1 MCLVFN
7 SRKKMSE
14 EIFIKILNNSAS
26 EAEKNNFYKSLQD
39 DESLRQTFCQYK
51 NIYTISNLDVN
62 SNIHLQRD
70 SFERFWNR
78 TKPVKA
84 LRMIES
90 WHRYAA
96 VFIIALSTGFL
107 LRYLIPFNKEVKVL
121 SQHITYSSEK
131 GSVSTIYLEDG
142 SAIWLSS
149 ATRVTLLRNTSG
161 EMSAQ
166 LSGEAY
172 FDMIP
177 DPKRKFDVDLGYFKI
192 KDIGTKFNIRAYSF
206 EPDVYATLVDGK
218 IDLYKNGDQGILSMI
233 PGDYMHYDKPTNRID
248 ISQQDPSIA
257 TAWKD
262 GKFVF
267 IDKSLSDICLELEN
281 WYNVEI
287 IIQNKTLAK
296 TKYTSVIKRTTTVK
310 MVLKMLALTDKI
322 NYKIDERKEV
332 RDIVYIY

>member
-1 MCLVFN
+1 
-7 SRKKMSE
+7 MSE
-14 EIFIKILNNSAS
+14 EIFSKILNNSAS
-26 EAEKNNFYKSLQD
+26 EAEKSNFYKSLED
-39 DESLRQTFCQYK
+39 DETLRQIFCQYK
-51 NIYTISNLDVN
+51 NINTLSNLNLDK
-62 SNIHLQRD
+62 NIHLQRD

-78 TKPVKA
+78 VKPVKT
-84 LRMIES
+84 LRIVES

-96 VFIIALSTGFL
+96 VFIIALSIGFL

-121 SQHITYSSEK
+121 AQHITYTSEK
-131 GSVSTIYLEDG
+131 GSVSTIHLEDG

-149 ATRVTLLRNTSG
+149 ATKITLNRNTSG

-177 DPKRKFDVDLGYFKI
+177 DSKRKFDVDLGYFKI
-192 KDIGTKFNIRAYSF
+192 KDIGTKFNVRAYNF
-206 EPDVYATLVDGK
+206 EPNVYATLVDGK
-218 IDLYKNGDQGILSMI
+218 IDLYKGTDQSILSMI
-233 PGDYMHYDKPTNRID
+233 PGDYMHYDKPTSRFD
-248 ISQQDPSIA
+248 VSQQDPSIS

-287 IIQNKTLAK
+287 IIQNKSLANA
-296 TKYTSVIKRTTTVK
+296 KYTSVIKRTTTVK